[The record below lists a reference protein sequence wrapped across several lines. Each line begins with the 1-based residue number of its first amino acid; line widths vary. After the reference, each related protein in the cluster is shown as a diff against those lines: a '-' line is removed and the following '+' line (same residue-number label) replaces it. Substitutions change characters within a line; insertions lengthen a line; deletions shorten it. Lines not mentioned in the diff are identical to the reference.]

1 VNGDADYIWLHI
13 RSVGGWTRKLY
24 DFFKQEEDRM
34 KENAR
39 TANSSIDQQC
49 ANNNNCAR
57 FQVENNNGIELDPI
71 LRNNHLRRTQRPN
84 RSRRPSSEGDVLNYS
99 RDAYL

>member
-1 VNGDADYIWLHI
+1 MFGDAGYIWLHI
-13 RSVGGWTRKLY
+13 RCVGGWTTKLY
-24 DFFKQEEDRM
+24 DFFKQEEGRM
-34 KENAR
+34 KENAK
-39 TANSSIDQQC
+39 TANSIDQQC

-71 LRNNHLRRTQRPN
+71 LRNNHLRRTQRPI
-84 RSRRPSSEGDVLNYS
+84 RSRRPSSEGDILNYS